1 MFLPIRLKQ
10 GKPDYE
16 MLTEYLSKKKD
27 GVYYCKVELPRNPRS
42 LNQNSYY
49 WGIVLPIIADYTGN
63 TPDELHNI
71 FKRMFLPP
79 KITMYRN
86 KAIKMPSS
94 TTDLSTGGFVE
105 YIDRIIGEAGELGV
119 SIPPPNDFKVK

>member
-27 GVYYCKVELPRNPRS
+27 GIYYVRVELSRKPRS
-42 LNQNSYY
+42 LNQNNYY
-49 WGIVLPIIADYTGN
+49 WGVVLPIIADYTGN

-79 KITMYRN
+79 KTIMYRN

-94 TTDLSTGGFVE
+94 TTELSTVGFAE
-105 YIDRIIGEAGELGV
+105 YIDRITAEAGELGV
-119 SIPPPNDFKVK
+119 SIPPPNDFKV